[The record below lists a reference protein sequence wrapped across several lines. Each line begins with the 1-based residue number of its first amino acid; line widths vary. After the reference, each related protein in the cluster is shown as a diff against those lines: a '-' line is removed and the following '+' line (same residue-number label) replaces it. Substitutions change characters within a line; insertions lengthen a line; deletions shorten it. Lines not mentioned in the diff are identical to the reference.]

1 MSGFEKQPG
10 SGWRVEQPWQTPW
23 PLADK
28 VAVVVGG
35 SGGIGSAIAQQLERS
50 GCLVAVVGRSA
61 DKVEA
66 TVAKLERATAY
77 SDYDVRRA
85 EDVDRLFDRV
95 VEEFQQVDL
104 VINCAGIGRASSAR
118 LLPDTTVNL
127 AENEWDEVIQTNLRG
142 GFLVAR
148 RAARDMIPR
157 RQGQILN
164 ISSARG
170 AVRGQP
176 FAAAYCAA
184 KMACVAMFQALAEEL
199 RPFGIR
205 AWSLL
210 PDAVD
215 TELIA
220 KTKLANRG
228 SLVAERFA
236 EFVVNALALPADA
249 GWSEPLVAPFSGSFE
264 SAKLETH

>member
-1 MSGFEKQPG
+1 MSRCDEQHDSP
-10 SGWRVEQPWQTPW
+10 WRQHWQSPWL
-23 PLADK
+23 LAEK

-35 SGGIGSAIAQQLERS
+35 SGGIGSAIARELDRA
-50 GCLVAVVGRSA
+50 GCRVAVVGRAA

-66 TVAKLERATAY
+66 TVATLDHGAGY
-77 SDYDVRRA
+77 SGCDVRSA
-85 EDVDRLFDRV
+85 ADIDRLFDNVIRD
-95 VEEFQQVDL
+95 FAQVDL

-127 AENEWDEVIQTNLRG
+127 AESEWDEVIETNLRG

-148 RAARDMIPR
+148 RAAREMIPR

-170 AVRGQP
+170 AIRGRP

-184 KMACVAMFQALAEEL
+184 KMAGVAMFQALAEEV

-220 KTKLANRG
+220 KTNLANRG

-236 EFVVNALALPADA
+236 EYVIDSLALPADA
-249 GWSEPLVAPFSGSFE
+249 CWSEPLVAPLGGSIE
-264 SAKLETH
+264 LVKAETN

>member
-1 MSGFEKQPG
+1 MSGFDQQLGQSWP
-10 SGWRVEQPWQTPW
+10 SDQPWQTPW
-23 PLADK
+23 PLAEK

-35 SGGIGSAIAQQLERS
+35 SGGIGSAIARQLDRS
-50 GCLVAVVGRSA
+50 GCTVAVVGRAA

-66 TVAKLERATAY
+66 TVTKLQRATGY
-77 SDYDVRRA
+77 SGYDVRRA
-85 EDVDRLFDRV
+85 DDVDRLFDTV
-95 VEEFQQVDL
+95 CEELAHVDL

-127 AENEWDEVIQTNLRG
+127 AESEWDEVIETNLRG

-184 KMACVAMFQALAEEL
+184 KMACVAMFQALAEEV

-220 KTKLANRG
+220 KTNLANRG
-228 SLVAERFA
+228 SLAAERFA
-236 EFVVNALALPADA
+236 EFVVDALALPADA
-249 GWSEPLVAPFSGSFE
+249 SWSEPLVAPFSGTYE
-264 SAKLETH
+264 PAKVETH